1 MISES
6 IEEILSITEVVEE
19 IEGITISNNESGEE
33 NDSITEIVKKIEGIS
48 ISNDESALTQAI
60 SASSII
66 DSLENSDAPSSLK
79 LEHTPKKGLDVT
91 SNNETVFSTPIGAL
105 KMCCN
110 DATCAVCLSPLLQ
123 RSVIETRCKVK

>member
-6 IEEILSITEVVEE
+6 GEEIVSVTELVGK
-19 IEGITISNNESGEE
+19 IEGITISNKESGEE
-33 NDSITEIVKKIEGIS
+33 NISIKETTKKIEGIS
-48 ISNDESALTQAI
+48 ISNDEPALIQATSAT
-60 SASSII
+60 SVI
-66 DSLENSDAPSSLK
+66 DSLENSDAPSSLNF
-79 LEHTPKKGLDVT
+79 EYTPKKGLDVT
-91 SNNETVFSTPIGAL
+91 SNNTVFSTPIGAL